1 MDVPGALARL
11 TGACLRNDGSYK
23 DGGMTHAS
31 ALGMHDVQFLR
42 GGRGGGE
49 TEELAATR
57 RATLGSGHR

>member
-31 ALGMHDVQFLR
+31 ALGVHDVQFL
-42 GGRGGGE
+42 RGGGE